1 LHYVAEILVSS
12 PLQTMDRRLD
22 TLSLAAAAF
31 VAANLLHTL
40 DHVRQGTGDLATEV
54 LAGGA
59 VISILAV
66 LTLVLA
72 LRRHPRAAL
81 WAAVVGTW
89 SALGVIASHVAPHWS
104 ALSDSYF
111 EIHAD
116 ALSWVVMLAEVAAA
130 AWLGY
135 VGFRMLR
142 RAGGSRRRPPAA
154 RPSAGS
160 AAAPSRSGSARPR

>member
-1 LHYVAEILVSS
+1 
-12 PLQTMDRRLD
+12 MNRRLD

-31 VAANLLHTL
+31 VAANVLHSL
-40 DHVRQGTGDLATEV
+40 DHLRQGTGDLATEV
-54 LAGGA
+54 LAGGT
-59 VISILAV
+59 VLSILAV

-72 LRRHPRAAL
+72 LRHHPRAPL

-116 ALSWVVMLAEVAAA
+116 ALSWVVMLAEVVAAA
-130 AWLGY
+130 YLGFA
-135 VGFRMLR
+135 GFRELR
-142 RAGGSRRRPPAA
+142 RPAPGSRRRSPAA
-154 RPSAGS
+154 PQS
-160 AAAPSRSGSARPR
+160 AA

>member
-1 LHYVAEILVSS
+1 ML
-12 PLQTMDRRLD
+12 RRPD

-40 DHVRQGTGDLATEV
+40 DHLRQGTGDLATEV
-54 LAGGA
+54 LAGGT

-72 LRRHPRAAL
+72 LRRHPRAPL

-89 SALGVIASHVAPHWS
+89 SALGVIASHMAPHWS

-130 AWLGY
+130 AYLGL
-135 VGFRMLR
+135 VGFRALR
-142 RAGGSRRRPPAA
+142 RPAGGSRRPPPAA
-154 RPSAGS
+154 RRS
-160 AAAPSRSGSARPR
+160 AA

>member
-1 LHYVAEILVSS
+1 
-12 PLQTMDRRLD
+12 MDRRLD

-40 DHVRQGTGDLATEV
+40 DHLRQGTGDLATEV
-54 LAGGA
+54 LAGGT

-89 SALGVIASHVAPHWS
+89 SALGVIASHMAPHWS
-104 ALSDSYF
+104 ALQRLLLRDP
-111 EIHAD
+111 
-116 ALSWVVMLAEVAAA
+116 
-130 AWLGY
+130 
-135 VGFRMLR
+135 RR
-142 RAGGSRRRPPAA
+142 RAVVGGHARRGGGRGLPRARRLQGASPARWRFSASTA
-154 RPSAGS
+154 RC
-160 AAAPSRSGSARPR
+160 AAVRRVSGSSQSVR